1 MMARFVKL
9 LTAMLHESRCRY
21 WERQAYVWLELA
33 ERHEKAYHTM
43 TQHNNALRKRIA
55 DLVTENEVLR
65 SGSLTASDPATVALA
80 GRVKELKD
88 ALIKTVRRI
97 QYGSMPPLNSEV
109 KALLALARKD

>member
-1 MMARFVKL
+1 MARFVKL

-33 ERHEKAYHTM
+33 ERHEKAYHAM
-43 TQHNNALRKRIA
+43 TQHNNALRKRLA

-65 SGSLTASDPATVALA
+65 SGALTASDQATVALA
-80 GRVKELKD
+80 GRVKELRE
-88 ALIKTVRRI
+88 AIIKTVRRMRR
-97 QYGSMPPLNSEV
+97 GSMPLLHSEV